1 MFDDFGLV
9 GVVCKLRVVTELA
22 ALPTFTADD
31 KMLAP
36 DDKIVDELL
45 GAGLAFG
52 PVFKPKCEF
61 ELFVCGKEFI

>member
-31 KMLAP
+31 KM
-36 DDKIVDELL
+36 VDEILAA
-45 GAGLAFG
+45 AGLAFG